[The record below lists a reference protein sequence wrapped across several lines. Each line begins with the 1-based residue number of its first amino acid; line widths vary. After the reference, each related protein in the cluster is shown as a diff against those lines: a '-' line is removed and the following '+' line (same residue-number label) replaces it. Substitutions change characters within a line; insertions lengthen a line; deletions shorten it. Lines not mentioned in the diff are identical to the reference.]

1 VSHDATSRRPTGSQR
16 SSARPAGASALF
28 SRGDGFVLT
37 ELNAHPVVVSPRY
50 LALTPIPLREPQDEF
65 RGQFLGHWHLETSA
79 VIGQVDDCA
88 MQDGAIKNDLSSRKL
103 GPSKG
108 LSSLVHCVTS
118 SDLASLAVP
127 DQSTA
132 TLTWINAIA
141 PVPHGSRSC
150 PRFAPSY
157 VKLTQLPLIGNLG
170 TTRTTARRRL
180 RPPC

>member
-1 VSHDATSRRPTGSQR
+1 
-16 SSARPAGASALF
+16 
-28 SRGDGFVLT
+28 
-37 ELNAHPVVVSPRY
+37 
-50 LALTPIPLREPQDEF
+50 
-65 RGQFLGHWHLETSA
+65 
-79 VIGQVDDCA
+79 

-157 VKLTQLPLIGNLG
+157 VKLTQLPLITYNREEKAEAAVLNLSCHYG
-170 TTRTTARRRL
+170 LARHATLLTL
-180 RPPC
+180 RHIHQDAEIIFATQDEDARSCLKDSTDFNQTLLI